1 MRDLESIII
10 AEMEKYHPNSVSESA
25 FWSRLI
31 ETYGEFE
38 LNNIIMDL
46 HKRAVIG
53 IMPHNKKG
61 FPTQPPESPYKIV
74 YRAMT
79 LNKR

>member
-1 MRDLESIII
+1 MKDLENIII
-10 AEMEKYHPNSVSESA
+10 AKMEKRHPNPVSESA
-25 FWSRLI
+25 FWSQLV

-38 LNNIIMDL
+38 VNNVLMDL
-46 HKRAVIG
+46 YKRAVIG
-53 IMPHNKKG
+53 VMPHNKKG

-79 LNKR
+79 LNKH